1 MQTLPAEIMDCI
13 VQKIITDNDPQE
25 ARPMDPQVIDT
36 IDSHGNPLA
45 FQLRQGGGWSPLCS
59 SGSDTIKVEARQMA
73 GHQKEAVIT
82 EGADGSAWRLTSD
95 EGKHLRGT
103 DLAPFPLGFFNAGM
117 QSDLYGRIR
126 TLAAAS
132 GIDLGAVEIRVA
144 NHYWLTGSFIHGTG
158 EGHADAPDIDVHVQS
173 GASTE
178 AIRALIATAMD
189 ASPAVAF
196 LRRSLSGNTFALYI
210 NGRRRSVGGVA
221 NSGSADA
228 GDPYRTYSKAPRP
241 FDVNARRDLI
251 VKTGQVEQ
259 GMSEPAPATVTNKL
273 IRNIIG
279 EGKSVG
285 SDGMYET
292 DTWLGMPGTSHFRLV
307 SDESGNAAAPCG
319 LALLSAGIAFC
330 YMTQLSRY
338 IENMK
343 MKIHGVRLVQFNPY
357 VAGSAAAAEPID
369 THLFLNGEAAD
380 ETHLQLLTIAARTC
394 YLHAAAKTPTEPN
407 LRIVHN
413 GQELVLAA

>member
-1 MQTLPAEIMDCI
+1 MDCI
-13 VQKIITDNDPQE
+13 VQKNIVDNDQRQE
-25 ARPMDPQVIDT
+25 VRPMDPQAIDT
-36 IDSHGNPLA
+36 IDSHGDPLA
-45 FQLRQGGGWSPLCS
+45 FRLRQGRGRSPLCG
-59 SGSDTIKVEARQMA
+59 SGRDAIKVEARQLA
-73 GHQKEAVIT
+73 GHQKEAVVT

-126 TLAAAS
+126 TIAAAR
-132 GIDLGAVEIRVA
+132 GIGLGTVDIRVA

-158 EGHADAPDIDVHVQS
+158 EGHAEAPDIDVRVQS

-178 AIRALIATAMD
+178 AIRALIAAAMD
-189 ASPAVAF
+189 ASPAIAF
-196 LRRSLSGNTFALYI
+196 LRSPLSGNTFALYI
-210 NGRRRSVGGVA
+210 NGRRRAVEGVA
-221 NSGSADA
+221 NSARADA
-228 GDPYRTYSKAPRP
+228 GDPYRTYARAPRP
-241 FDVNARRDLI
+241 DDVDARRDLI
-251 VKTGQVEQ
+251 QKTGQVEQ
-259 GMSEPAPATVTNKL
+259 GASELAPAAVTNKL
-273 IRNIIG
+273 IRNIVG
-279 EGKSVG
+279 EGMSTG
-285 SDGMYET
+285 GDGIYET
-292 DTWLGMPGTSHFRLV
+292 DTWLGMPGTSHFKLV
-307 SDESGNAAAPCG
+307 SDESGSAAAPCG

-357 VAGSAAAAEPID
+357 VAGSTAAAEPID

-380 ETHLQLLTIAARTC
+380 ETHLQLLMIAARTC